1 MTSDLHLWP
10 LKHKQMNC
18 LKMQS
23 WYMVS
28 FGVLP
33 DQFLGEVPVASF
45 PFCSWHLLGMRHFQT
60 QMIHFGIL
68 TKSLNFK
75 QETATAQLPWCPY
88 CCQILR
94 HSWEYEGQAPWEDIS
109 FATCE
114 WRWSPAMV
122 DDSLWHPKTKLE
134 NKKKKLTPPVQ
145 ENRLPCCSSSA
156 LNPTP
161 NFTHSPRIAYLTE
174 EQGM

>member
-33 DQFLGEVPVASF
+33 DQSLGEVPVASF
-45 PFCSWHLLGMRHFQT
+45 PFCSWHLLGMRQFQT

-94 HSWEYEGQAPWEDIS
+94 HSWEYEGQAPWEDVF

-114 WRWSPAMV
+114 WRWSR
-122 DDSLWHPKTKLE
+122 LWWMIPCDIRKQNWKTKRRNSLLLC
-134 NKKKKLTPPVQ
+134 KKTDSHAVLPV
-145 ENRLPCCSSSA
+145 L
-156 LNPTP
+156 
-161 NFTHSPRIAYLTE
+161 
-174 EQGM
+174 